1 MIVRRADSRAI
12 NVPMSTEPDPPSEPI
27 ARGETRLRLRHAYLA
42 WAWNA
47 TLQIARDP
55 RWWPRDLPLAHRQL
69 LPRRVVRA
77 EPPTWPL
84 PTAEQLRALAD
95 AQFLEAKLWYSI
107 VTRLYIFA
115 AVLALGVYFI
125 FNTGH
130 NYQDAAIA
138 AVATQILAALARLRA
153 TRLHNVAHEAD
164 WRALILDGLDPSKD
178 ETSRAIQL
186 ENLVSDGARE
196 RAGRLADYY
205 SSVLPKGDARLVSNI
220 RETAFFTAAL
230 YNTAATRAVYLS
242 AVVIVPPLV
251 PFAYSVIAGV
261 VVSPAVALVA
271 VTAFLPLWDVFA
283 RNRAWRASAATLDR
297 VTDALQGVNDLRS
310 MLSLLVDAVIATATA
325 PPIPV
330 AVYRRQAEQLRVN
343 WARLDGE
350 TGNPDSP
357 RQ

>member
-1 MIVRRADSRAI
+1 
-12 NVPMSTEPDPPSEPI
+12 MSSAEPDPPSDAADGVLKP
-27 ARGETRLRLRHAYLA
+27 RLRHAYMA

-47 TLQIARDP
+47 ALQIARDP

-69 LPRRVVRA
+69 LPRRVMRA

-84 PTAEQLRALAD
+84 PTSEQLRALAD
-95 AQFLEAKLWYSI
+95 AQFLEVKLWYSI

-115 AVLALGVYFI
+115 AVLAIGVYFI

-130 NYQDAAIA
+130 YYQDAAIA
-138 AVATQILAALARLRA
+138 AVLIQILAALARLRA
-153 TRLHNVAHEAD
+153 TRLHTVAHETD
-164 WRALILDGLDPSKD
+164 WRALIMDGLDLSKA
-178 ETSRAIQL
+178 EVTRAIEL

-196 RAGRLADYY
+196 RAGRLASYY
-205 SSVLPKGDARLVSNI
+205 SSALPKGDPRLVANI

-242 AVVIVPPLV
+242 TVVIVPPLV

-283 RNRAWRASAATLDR
+283 RNRAWRKSAETLDR
-297 VTDALQGVNDLRS
+297 VMKSLDGVNDLRS
-310 MLSLLVDAVIATATA
+310 ALSLLVDAVIATATA

-330 AVYRRQAEQLRVN
+330 AVYRRQANQLRVN
-343 WARLDGE
+343 WTRLNDDG
-350 TGNPDSP
+350 PISS
-357 RQ
+357 